1 MDNSKAIY
9 PSLHDSSVFVTGGA
23 SGIGAAIV
31 EAFTGQGSRV
41 FFVDIDA
48 GAGNKLCD
56 RLQNAG
62 LLRPTF
68 DVIDATDVEALAAVV
83 RKASVASGSLD
94 ILINNVGNDTRQVAE
109 EVSPDSWRKM
119 LAVNLDSA
127 FFAAQ
132 AAAPALEKSGGGSI
146 VNLSSVQTILGS
158 ANMVSYVTAKSGL
171 LGLTKALAS
180 DYGPKNIRVNAITP
194 GWVLTERQRQL
205 WATPTAVADWQDH
218 SRLQGELKP
227 EHIASMALFL
237 GSAESRMITAQNFVV
252 DAGRS

>member
-94 ILINNVGNDTRQVAE
+94 ILIIKTR
-109 EVSPDSWRKM
+109 K
-119 LAVNLDSA
+119 LAAV
-127 FFAAQ
+127 
-132 AAAPALEKSGGGSI
+132 
-146 VNLSSVQTILGS
+146 
-158 ANMVSYVTAKSGL
+158 
-171 LGLTKALAS
+171 
-180 DYGPKNIRVNAITP
+180 IR
-194 GWVLTERQRQL
+194 Q
-205 WATPTAVADWQDH
+205 
-218 SRLQGELKP
+218 SC
-227 EHIASMALFL
+227 
-237 GSAESRMITAQNFVV
+237 V
-252 DAGRS
+252 DGHD